1 MINMIHTDYISPKI
15 EVTKIENE
23 GVILTGS
30 ISGDDVSV
38 KDWDDIEIC

>member
-1 MINMIHTDYISPKI
+1 MINMIHTDYTSPKI

-30 ISGDDVSV
+30 ISGNDVAV
-38 KDWDDIEIC
+38 KDCEDVEL

>member
-1 MINMIHTDYISPKI
+1 MILTDYTSPKI

-30 ISGDDVSV
+30 ISGNDVAV
-38 KDWDDIEIC
+38 KDWEDVEIC

>member
-1 MINMIHTDYISPKI
+1 MISMILTDYTSPKI

-30 ISGDDVSV
+30 ISGNDVAV
-38 KDWDDIEIC
+38 KDWEDVEIC

>member
-1 MINMIHTDYISPKI
+1 MINMILTDYTSPKI

-30 ISGDDVSV
+30 ISGNDVAV
-38 KDWDDIEIC
+38 KDWEDVEL

>member
-1 MINMIHTDYISPKI
+1 MINMILTDYISPKI

-30 ISGDDVSV
+30 ISGNDVAV
-38 KDWDDIEIC
+38 KDWEDVEIC

>member
-1 MINMIHTDYISPKI
+1 MINIDYTSPKI

-30 ISGDDVSV
+30 ISGNDEAV
-38 KDWDDIEIC
+38 KDWEDVEIC